1 MQISITGKQMDVG
14 DALRTHT
21 EGSLPTTVEKYFGNA
36 MEGHVVFSRQGHRFR
51 ADISVHVGR
60 GIVVQGQAEHED
72 PHAAF
77 DSASDRIGK
86 QLRRHKRRLRN
97 HHNRVKEGD
106 FESVSAPQYVVA
118 TDDWPEEE
126 DDATDAD
133 NPPVVIAEMTTEI
146 ATLTPGEAV
155 MRLDLADVPAMM
167 FRNSSHGGLNVVY
180 RRPDGNVGWID
191 PQNAEAAPAAEE
203 S

>member
-14 DALRTHT
+14 DALRSHT
-21 EGSLPTTVEKYFGNA
+21 EGTLPTTVEKYFGNA
-36 MEGHVVFSRQGHRFR
+36 MEGHVVFSRDGPLFR

-60 GIVVQGQAEHED
+60 GIVVQGQAAHAD

-77 DSASDRIGK
+77 DSASERIGK

-97 HHNRVKEGD
+97 HHNRVKDGNLET
-106 FESVSAPQYVVA
+106 VPAQQYVVA
-118 TDDWPEEE
+118 PDDWSE
-126 DDATDAD
+126 DDDGASGAAD
-133 NPPVVIAEMTTEI
+133 PPVVIAEMTTEI

-155 MRLDLADVPAMM
+155 MRLDLADIPAMM

-191 PQNAEAAPAAEE
+191 PRNIEAAAAADE